1 MKGTCLSAWVI
12 VGLQWGDEGKG
23 KIADHIAK
31 DADIVVRYQ
40 GGNNA
45 GHTVVVGEKVY
56 KFHLLPSGILQ
67 QKQVMLGA
75 GMVINMQ
82 GLIQE
87 IETAQKN
94 FSSINAIIDPRAQ
107 IIMPYHILL
116 DEVVETKTGVGSI
129 GTTKRGI
136 GPCYADKASR
146 TGIRVEDIIDE
157 KRLEERLIEILPVK
171 KAILEKVYGLET
183 DLELKKILNEYAE
196 YGKKIKP
203 FVGDVSLLLDNA
215 LRNNKKVLFEGAQG
229 TFLDND
235 FGTYPFVTSSHPL
248 AAHALVGV
256 GLGPN
261 VINKVIGIVKAY
273 TTRVGSGP
281 FITEMSGK
289 LETELRSKGNE
300 FGTTTGRP
308 RRVGWLDLVQLRT
321 AKRLNNVSEIAFTKM
336 DVLCGLKELKI
347 CTGYHMEDTCLHDL
361 PATIQDLSKCTPD
374 YIALPG
380 FDFNAS
386 EVKNYYELPENARR
400 YVELVEHELNIP
412 IKLIGIGA
420 ERTQV
425 LKKI

>member
-1 MKGTCLSAWVI
+1 MSAWII

-45 GHTVVVGEKVY
+45 GHTVVVGDKVY

-67 QKQVMLGA
+67 KKQVMLGA
-75 GMVINMQ
+75 GMVINPQ

-94 FSSINAIIDPRAQ
+94 FDSINAVIDPRAQ
-107 IIMPYHILL
+107 VIMPYHILL
-116 DEVVETKTGVGSI
+116 DEVVETKSGVGNI

-146 TGIRVEDIIDE
+146 TGIRIEDIIDE
-157 KRLEERLIEILPVK
+157 KRLEEKLKEILPTK
-171 KAILEKVYGLET
+171 KAILEKVYGVQDTLKLE
-183 DLELKKILNEYAE
+183 DLLKEYVE

-203 FVGDVSLLLDNA
+203 FMGDVSLLLDNA
-215 LRNNKKVLFEGAQG
+215 LRNNKKILFEGAQG

-261 VINKVIGIVKAY
+261 VIDKVIGIAKAY

-281 FITEMSGK
+281 FITEMNGS
-289 LETELRSKGNE
+289 LEEELRTKGNE

-321 AKRLNNVSEIAFTKM
+321 ARRLNNVSEIALTKL
-336 DVLCGLKELKI
+336 DVLSGLKEIKI
-347 CTGYHMEDTCLHDL
+347 CTGYHKGETCLHDL
-361 PATIQDLSKCTPD
+361 PATIQELGKCEPD
-374 YIALPG
+374 YLTLPG
-380 FDFNAS
+380 FDFNAN
-386 EVKNYYELPENARR
+386 EIKNYYELPQSARK
-400 YVELVEHELNIP
+400 YVEFIEHELNVP

-420 ERTQV
+420 ERMQ
-425 LKKI
+425 LIKKV